1 MIEKLIEALHEELDD
16 VKKYMLLYAQAH
28 EEIAPEILGIAED
41 ELHHARMIVGM
52 IHKMGGEISDED
64 LETVEQAEAMDEED

>member
-52 IHKMGGEISDED
+52 IHKMGGEVSDAD
-64 LETVEQAEAMDEED
+64 MKIVEQGEAMGAEE